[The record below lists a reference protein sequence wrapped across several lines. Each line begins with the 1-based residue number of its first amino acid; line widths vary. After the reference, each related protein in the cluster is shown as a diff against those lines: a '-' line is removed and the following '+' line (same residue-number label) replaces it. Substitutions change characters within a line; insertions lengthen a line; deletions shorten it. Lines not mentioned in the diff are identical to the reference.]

1 MLVVFTLC
9 VSSNKKMNINETQSK
24 LQSIGLILMKQTAK
38 SKFLS
43 LTPTL
48 THTIHLLLQF
58 ERIGPLPNNAILLT
72 LDVSSLD
79 INIHQNEGIKGCR
92 HFLNTRQ
99 SKTLRRK
106 ERTNTQYTKD
116 RTPFLITFNPA
127 LRKIFSVLNKTP

>member
-43 LTPTL
+43 LTLTL

-72 LDVSSLD
+72 LDVSSLY
-79 INIHQNEGIKGCR
+79 INIDQNEGIKGCR

-116 RTPFLITFNPA
+116 RTPSLITFNPA

>member
-9 VSSNKKMNINETQSK
+9 VSNNKKMNINETQSK

-43 LTPTL
+43 LTLTL

-72 LDVSSLD
+72 LDVSSLY

-106 ERTNTQYTKD
+106 ERTNTQYTKIA
-116 RTPFLITFNPA
+116 RHFLSPSTPLFVKYFQ
-127 LRKIFSVLNKTP
+127 F